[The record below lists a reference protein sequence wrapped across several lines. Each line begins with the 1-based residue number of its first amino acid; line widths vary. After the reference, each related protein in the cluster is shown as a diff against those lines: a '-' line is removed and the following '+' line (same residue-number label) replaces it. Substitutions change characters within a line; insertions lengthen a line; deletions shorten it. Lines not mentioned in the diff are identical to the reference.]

1 MSKHNS
7 LTKLLATD
15 KERKSEFQRKTLQ
28 YPLLPIHHLNRYIS
42 YTPMKFPK
50 ANGGY
55 KQIFIKKQGTDDV
68 KFTAIIEEIY
78 GDLSMNKLRSM
89 KIVGNNY

>member
-1 MSKHNS
+1 
-7 LTKLLATD
+7 
-15 KERKSEFQRKTLQ
+15 
-28 YPLLPIHHLNRYIS
+28 
-42 YTPMKFPK
+42 MKFPK
-50 ANGGY
+50 VNSGY
-55 KQIFIKKQGTDDV
+55 KQFFIKKQGTDDV

>member
-7 LTKLLATD
+7 LIKLLATD
-15 KERKSEFQRKTLQ
+15 KERKSEFKRKTLQ